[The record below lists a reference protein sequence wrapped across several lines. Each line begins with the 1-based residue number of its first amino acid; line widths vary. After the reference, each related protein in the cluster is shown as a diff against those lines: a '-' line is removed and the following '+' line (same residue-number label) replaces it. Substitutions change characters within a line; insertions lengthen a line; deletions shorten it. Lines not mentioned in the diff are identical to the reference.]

1 MGCIKNMESFF
12 SNSERDNIL
21 RRNQSMDVLRILAC
35 MGVIL
40 AHSAAM
46 CFTIGIVE
54 KGSAAWVMCDIVKR
68 VALWSVP
75 VFAMLTGF
83 FFLNPEKELPLKKL
97 YGKNTLR
104 LALALVFWTLFNAV
118 TVHSRYYPFGGMD
131 TNFWYVG
138 MCIGLY
144 ISMPVLRRIAAND
157 KLLFY
162 SCWIWFFI
170 RCYYYVGKYVDVPI
184 VITDYVFTRYM
195 GYCLW
200 GYYLS
205 RITLDRKKTR
215 VIYLVGF
222 ISLLSVALVPLL
234 TDNKVTFEYTDPV
247 PALGVFAVFLFFI
260 KHPLNYSVKT
270 EKILAHFSKA
280 TFGIYLA
287 HSFVVIETF
296 SRLYRFFPNP
306 FVLVPVAF
314 IVIFGLSYF
323 ITLVIKQIP
332 VLKNWVV

>member
-1 MGCIKNMESFF
+1 MAGVF
-12 SNSERDNIL
+12 SNREDIGGLR

-46 CFTIGIVE
+46 CFTISILE
-54 KGSAAWVMCDIVKR
+54 EGSTAWVVCYIIKK

-75 VFAMLTGF
+75 IFTMITGF

-104 LALALVFWTLFNAV
+104 LVLALIFWTLFNAV
-118 TVHSRYYPFGGMD
+118 TFHSRFYPFGGTE
-131 TNFWYVG
+131 TNYWYIG

-157 KLLFY
+157 KLLAY
-162 SCWIWFFI
+162 SCWIWLFI
-170 RCYYYVGKYVDVPI
+170 RCYCYFDKFVNVPI
-184 VITDYVFTRYM
+184 IFTDYVFTKFM

-200 GYYLS
+200 GYYLY
-205 RITLDRKKTR
+205 RIILTR
-215 VIYLVGF
+215 RQVRTIYLLGLV
-222 ISLLSVALVPLL
+222 SVLASVLLPLL
-234 TDNKVTFEYTDPV
+234 TDRKVDFEYADPL
-247 PALGVFAVFLFFI
+247 PALAVFAIFLYVIRHPMNTSI
-260 KHPLNYSVKT
+260 KA
-270 EKILAHFSKA
+270 ERILAHFSKA

-287 HSFVVIETF
+287 HTFVVIETF

-306 FVLVPVAF
+306 YVLVPMAF
-314 IVIFGLSYF
+314 CVIFGLSYV
-323 ITLVIKQIP
+323 ITIILKQIP